1 MIKSKGWSWKNIAD
15 DEKDI
20 WKNPSVESFYLLHR
34 WAANKHEF
42 LDLGCGLGRH
52 SILFGKNGFHV
63 HCFDIS
69 SEAINSTKAW
79 AEAEGLNFS
88 YAVGDMLALP
98 YGDASMDC
106 IFCKNVISH
115 TDTEGVKQAIAEIF
129 RVLKP
134 GGECYLTLGSK
145 ETWGFKQT
153 GWPFVD
159 ANTKLRMEEGPEYMV
174 PHFYADYAL
183 VKKLFCDFQIIFVN
197 HIEDFYERDGKTF
210 SSFHY
215 HVLIKKH

>member
-1 MIKSKGWSWKNIAD
+1 MIASKGWNWNHIAE

-34 WAANKHEF
+34 WALDKPEF

-69 SEAINSTKAW
+69 QEAIASTKAW
-79 AEAEGLNFS
+79 AEKEGLAFT

-98 YGDASMDC
+98 YGNASMDC

-115 TDTEGVKQAIAEIF
+115 TDTQGVRQAIAEIF

-134 GGECYLTLGSK
+134 GGECYVTLGSK

-153 GWPFVD
+153 
-159 ANTKLRMEEGPEYMV
+159 N
-174 PHFYADYAL
+174 
-183 VKKLFCDFQIIFVN
+183 
-197 HIEDFYERDGKTF
+197 
-210 SSFHY
+210 
-215 HVLIKKH
+215 